1 MTSRPPRVEEA
12 ANDVDVDFGVETDE
26 AVVKEEEEVDV
37 VRVVADVMVAD
48 VGGKVDLGVN
58 DGEVV
63 GVAAVA
69 NKDVAAVGV
78 VGVDVVGAE
87 AVVVLGSVIMAAVL
101 DVVEV
106 EDKVVVVVKGV
117 VNEVVA
123 I

>member
-1 MTSRPPRVEEA
+1 M
-12 ANDVDVDFGVETDE
+12 
-26 AVVKEEEEVDV
+26 VVVG
-37 VRVVADVMVAD
+37 VVADVGVSVVEVELDSDVRDHEMAGAVGSVVEVVAD
-48 VGGKVDLGVN
+48 VVVN
-58 DGEVV
+58 D
-63 GVAAVA
+63 
-69 NKDVAAVGV
+69 
-78 VGVDVVGAE
+78 VDAVGAE

>member
-1 MTSRPPRVEEA
+1 M
-12 ANDVDVDFGVETDE
+12 
-26 AVVKEEEEVDV
+26 VVVG
-37 VRVVADVMVAD
+37 VVADVGVSVVEVELDSDVRDHEMAGAVGSVVEVVAD
-48 VGGKVDLGVN
+48 VVVN
-58 DGEVV
+58 D
-63 GVAAVA
+63 
-69 NKDVAAVGV
+69 
-78 VGVDVVGAE
+78 VDVVGAE

>member
-1 MTSRPPRVEEA
+1 
-12 ANDVDVDFGVETDE
+12 
-26 AVVKEEEEVDV
+26 VVV
-37 VRVVADVMVAD
+37 VGVVADVGVSVVEVELDSDVRDHEMAGAVGSVVEVVAD
-48 VGGKVDLGVN
+48 VVVN
-58 DGEVV
+58 D
-63 GVAAVA
+63 
-69 NKDVAAVGV
+69 
-78 VGVDVVGAE
+78 VDVVGAE